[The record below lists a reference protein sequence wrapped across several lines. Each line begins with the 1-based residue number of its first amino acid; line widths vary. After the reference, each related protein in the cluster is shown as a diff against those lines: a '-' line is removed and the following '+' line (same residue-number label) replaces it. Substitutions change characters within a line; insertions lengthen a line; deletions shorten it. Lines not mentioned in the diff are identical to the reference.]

1 MLALALT
8 LALAQT
14 DLTPRP
20 LPELAPPPPA
30 PMPSMSLQVTQQ
42 PLTRPSRRSNV
53 TLGLALLGSGYA
65 ATIAT
70 ATASWL
76 TSTGSGG
83 SDLRAMGAFAS
94 AIPIA
99 GPALAMLTDVFV
111 RDSWVEARLL
121 LHVASLVAQVS
132 GTIIALRRPAVERR
146 AVEFNGL
153 GVAPTSGGAAVSLG
167 GTFDFP
173 H

>member
-14 DLTPRP
+14 DLTP
-20 LPELAPPPPA
+20 PPPP

-42 PLTRPSRRSNV
+42 PLTRPSRRTNV
-53 TLGLALLGSGYA
+53 ALGLALLGTGYA
-65 ATIAT
+65 ASVAT
-70 ATASWL
+70 TSAYWL
-76 TSTGSGG
+76 TS
-83 SDLRAMGAFAS
+83 GASSASTWGALGVFAS

-99 GPALAMLTDVFV
+99 GPAVAILADLFE

-121 LHVASLVAQVS
+121 LNVASLVAQVS
-132 GTIIALRRPAVERR
+132 GTIIALRRPRAERR